1 MKKFLTLI
9 LAIGLPWIGLSQ
21 IVFNEIFNDGNAAT
35 TGTDALGTNWTATCP
50 HCGATDD
57 WLEIDMAGDS
67 ELEARDTNGPAYWE
81 TDDFSIAACTEG
93 VTLSVDIRETG
104 TQEPVSCND
113 VCNDGDGIKFEVS
126 YDGGASWVAYSDAIN
141 GFTGTCNLF
150 GECGTNDC
158 QGCGACGSNPGCEA
172 GNYPFPMAAGEFVTG
187 PLIGTDDFTASTFTD
202 CASVGVSPTIRL
214 RLTFFCWSGSEYL
227 FADNVRAECSNCALP
242 VEIGRFEGKR
252 LEDKAVINW
261 RTLSESNNKRFD
273 IQRSEDGIIYYTI
286 GTTKGKMNSNATVDY
301 EFIDENPINQKV
313 SYYRLVQEDLNGNR
327 KQSEVIAVKYEP
339 TEIFY
344 NGSEISVNF
353 SAPGNKAYT
362 TNIYDLSGKLIH
374 TEQLSESSNISWS
387 EKGFFIL
394 EIPELEI
401 RQKLVIQ

>member
-1 MKKFLTLI
+1 
-9 LAIGLPWIGLSQ
+9 
-21 IVFNEIFNDGNAAT
+21 
-35 TGTDALGTNWTATCP
+35 
-50 HCGATDD
+50 
-57 WLEIDMAGDS
+57 
-67 ELEARDTNGPAYWE
+67 
-81 TDDFSIAACTEG
+81 
-93 VTLSVDIRETG
+93 
-104 TQEPVSCND
+104 
-113 VCNDGDGIKFEVS
+113 
-126 YDGGASWVAYSDAIN
+126 
-141 GFTGTCNLF
+141 
-150 GECGTNDC
+150 
-158 QGCGACGSNPGCEA
+158 
-172 GNYPFPMAAGEFVTG
+172 
-187 PLIGTDDFTASTFTD
+187 
-202 CASVGVSPTIRL
+202 
-214 RLTFFCWSGSEYL
+214 
-227 FADNVRAECSNCALP
+227 
-242 VEIGRFEGKR
+242 
-252 LEDKAVINW
+252 
-261 RTLSESNNKRFD
+261 
-273 IQRSEDGIIYYTI
+273 
-286 GTTKGKMNSNATVDY
+286 MNSNATVDY